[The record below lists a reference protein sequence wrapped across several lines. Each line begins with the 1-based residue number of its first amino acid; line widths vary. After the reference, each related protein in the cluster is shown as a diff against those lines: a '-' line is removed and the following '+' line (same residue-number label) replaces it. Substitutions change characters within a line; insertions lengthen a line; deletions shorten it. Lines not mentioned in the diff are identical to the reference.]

1 MAQGGADL
9 DLWVTRTARSL
20 AVFHAGAERS
30 PEIAA
35 ASMPDALE
43 RAWDKNLAEARPF
56 VGPLLD
62 EAVDGEIGSLAHR
75 WIKGRAPLLRARV
88 AAGRTCD
95 GHGDLQAG
103 DIFCLDD
110 GVRILDCL
118 EFSDRLRW
126 VDVAAELAFL
136 VMDLERLGRHDAA
149 TLLTDT
155 YRDASE
161 DRFPLSLLHHY
172 CASRAYIRAT
182 VACLRSAQGGENA
195 GALARRLHALA
206 RDYVRAARVSVVAIG
221 GLPGSG
227 KSTLAGGLAERGH
240 WAVLRSD
247 EVRREITRGR
257 RSTPAPAVATRYD
270 ATTTAATYRELLRRA
285 EILAGNGI
293 SVILDASWADGRW
306 RAEVRALAQR
316 TASDLVEI
324 CCRADPEVAD
334 RRIMARL
341 GAGGDASEATPRVR
355 RSLAAAM
362 DPWPEAVP
370 VDTSAMSRHEV
381 VERALQ
387 VLSHR
392 QITGTFSPV
401 STAE

>member
-43 RAWDKNLAEARPF
+43 QAWDKNLAEARPF

-88 AAGRTCD
+88 ATGRTCD

-155 YRDASE
+155 
-161 DRFPLSLLHHY
+161 
-172 CASRAYIRAT
+172 
-182 VACLRSAQGGENA
+182 
-195 GALARRLHALA
+195 
-206 RDYVRAARVSVVAIG
+206 
-221 GLPGSG
+221 
-227 KSTLAGGLAERGH
+227 
-240 WAVLRSD
+240 
-247 EVRREITRGR
+247 
-257 RSTPAPAVATRYD
+257 
-270 ATTTAATYRELLRRA
+270 
-285 EILAGNGI
+285 
-293 SVILDASWADGRW
+293 
-306 RAEVRALAQR
+306 
-316 TASDLVEI
+316 
-324 CCRADPEVAD
+324 
-334 RRIMARL
+334 
-341 GAGGDASEATPRVR
+341 
-355 RSLAAAM
+355 
-362 DPWPEAVP
+362 
-370 VDTSAMSRHEV
+370 
-381 VERALQ
+381 
-387 VLSHR
+387 
-392 QITGTFSPV
+392 
-401 STAE
+401 